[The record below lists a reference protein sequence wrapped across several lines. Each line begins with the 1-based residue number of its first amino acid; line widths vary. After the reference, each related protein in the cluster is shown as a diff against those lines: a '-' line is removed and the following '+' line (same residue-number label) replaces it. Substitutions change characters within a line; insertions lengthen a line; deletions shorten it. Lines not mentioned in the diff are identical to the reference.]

1 MHVLELSAAVVV
13 EYVPAPQLV
22 RTVSPVDAQY
32 VPGGHKMQVEA
43 TSAAAVDE

>member
-1 MHVLELSAAVVV
+1 MHVLALSAAEVE

>member
-1 MHVLELSAAVVV
+1 MHVSELSAAVVV

>member
-1 MHVLELSAAVVV
+1 MHALELSAAVVE

-22 RTVSPVDAQY
+22 MAVSPVDAQY

-43 TSAAAVDE
+43 A

>member
-1 MHVLELSAAVVV
+1 MHVSELFAAVVV
-13 EYVPAPQLV
+13 EYVPALQLV

>member
-13 EYVPAPQLV
+13 EYVPALQLV